1 MTRLAI
7 SAAIAAALLIGGC
20 SSEPVPSEPSGTDL
34 PPATH
39 GSLAECLH
47 SHGIDEPATAVLGPP
62 SGVDQAVW
70 DQAITACSTLGPGPG
85 S

>member
-1 MTRLAI
+1 VTRREI
-7 SAAIAAALLIGGC
+7 SALIAAAMLLGGC
-20 SSEPVPSEPSGTDL
+20 SSEPVPPEPTVPGL

-62 SGVDQAVW
+62 TGVDQAVW
-70 DQAITACSTLGPGPG
+70 DQAMAACSTLGPGPG
-85 S
+85 P

>member
-7 SAAIAAALLIGGC
+7 SAVIAAALLVGGC
-20 SSEPVPSEPSGTDL
+20 SSEPVPPEPSVTGL
-34 PPATH
+34 PSATH

-62 SGVDQAVW
+62 SGVDQTVW
-70 DQAITACSTLGPGPG
+70 DLSLIHI
-85 S
+85 

>member
-1 MTRLAI
+1 MTRRGIL
-7 SAAIAAALLIGGC
+7 AAIAAALLIGGC
-20 SSEPVPSEPSGTDL
+20 SSKPAPSEPGVTGP
-34 PPATH
+34 PPAMH

-62 SGVDQAVW
+62 TGVDQAVW
-70 DQAITACSTLGPGPG
+70 DQAMKTCSTLAPGPG